1 MLPLHF
7 CHKCPSLSSYLI
19 SATLLLPIGKPNLFI
34 NGMQSE
40 ATQPTYQLH
49 FCFAPTLFH
58 TLGADAQN
66 HYYRTW

>member
-7 CHKCPSLSSYLI
+7 WHKCPSLSSYLI

-40 ATQPTYQLH
+40 AT
-49 FCFAPTLFH
+49 
-58 TLGADAQN
+58 
-66 HYYRTW
+66 